1 MQLVRVIGHW
11 GKGREGSQVS
21 GLGNIN
27 TIWRYWGRGKLN
39 EENAK
44 SSFEG
49 IVWRYYCYL
58 ELRVEFT

>member
-1 MQLVRVIGHW
+1 MLRVINLIGHW
-11 GKGREGSQVS
+11 DKGREGSQVS

-44 SSFEG
+44 FSFEAICMEALVLSG
-49 IVWRYYCYL
+49 AQG
-58 ELRVEFT
+58 